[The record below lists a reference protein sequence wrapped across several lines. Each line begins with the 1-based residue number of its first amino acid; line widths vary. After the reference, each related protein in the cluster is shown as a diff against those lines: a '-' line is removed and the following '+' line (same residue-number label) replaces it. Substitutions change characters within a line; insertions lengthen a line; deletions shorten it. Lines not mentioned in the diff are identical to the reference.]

1 MTLREQIN
9 TLGENG
15 TPFLFCID
23 YKAKNGFAYPL
34 DKIPH
39 EISYSFGKNIQH
51 TIYKV
56 PAITDKNPITKE
68 IYKQKIEAVKNRIKN
83 GDIYMAN
90 LTAITDI
97 ELNCELEEIFSAS
110 KAPYRLLVKDKFV
123 VSSPEAFI
131 NIKNGKIYTYPMKG
145 TAVYKGKQSI
155 DDILKDGKE
164 LSEHTMT
171 VDLLRND
178 LSIIADRVT
187 VKKFRYP
194 IIAKAGN
201 KELIQIVSEIVGDLR
216 DGYKKKLGDI
226 LFSLLPAGSITGTP
240 KKKCLE
246 VLEQIEG
253 FERGYFCG
261 VFGIFDGEEL
271 QSAVSIR
278 FIEKTENGYIYKS
291 GGGITLDSDWEREYD
306 EMVEKVYIAL

>member
-39 EISYSFGKNIQH
+39 EISYSFDKNIQH

-131 NIKNGKIYTYPMKG
+131 NIKNGKIYKNSKHPKINPSAHLLLVASEKRCHRVPL
-145 TAVYKGKQSI
+145 AVK
-155 DDILKDGKE
+155 
-164 LSEHTMT
+164 
-171 VDLLRND
+171 
-178 LSIIADRVT
+178 IIKV
-187 VKKFRYP
+187 
-194 IIAKAGN
+194 GN
-201 KELIQIVSEIVGDLR
+201 L
-216 DGYKKKLGDI
+216 
-226 LFSLLPAGSITGTP
+226 
-240 KKKCLE
+240 
-246 VLEQIEG
+246 
-253 FERGYFCG
+253 
-261 VFGIFDGEEL
+261 VF
-271 QSAVSIR
+271 
-278 FIEKTENGYIYKS
+278 K
-291 GGGITLDSDWEREYD
+291 
-306 EMVEKVYIAL
+306 